1 MGKRG
6 SGEERLIHLDPS
18 SYPFSHF
25 LLSLF
30 QQFTFSSFSC
40 KFDPSGE
47 SIMLYLSQVLS
58 RPIRDLEGESVASI
72 KDVIVRLGEEDHPQ
86 VTGLVA
92 RYRRRDFF
100 VSRWRITEFN
110 ELGVRLNS
118 DILDLRPFVRREGEV
133 LLARNV
139 LDKQLID
146 VDGKRVVRVNDVQ
159 IIEAAGQW
167 RVTGADVSLQG
178 LWRRLA
184 PAGFRGTRR
193 PVEVIDW
200 SDVGYLA
207 TDAATVQLKSAS
219 GKLARLHPVEIARL
233 AEALSYHHGSE
244 VVESLDDETA
254 AETLEE
260 MPAAQQARILAD
272 MDEERAADILEWM
285 SPDEAADVL
294 GDLPEEKAEELLGLM
309 EGEEQADVAEL
320 LPYEDDTAGG
330 LMTTEFVTLPRE
342 LTVGEAL
349 ARLREMAE
357 TPNMIYY
364 LYVVEAEGSWKLIGV
379 IALRS
384 LILADPEAPLA
395 NVMRSE
401 FQSAH
406 PDEPGKEVAHRIAEY
421 NLLALPVIDRSG
433 DILGIITVDDAM
445 EILLPKDWR
454 QRLPRLF
461 S

>member
-1 MGKRG
+1 
-6 SGEERLIHLDPS
+6 
-18 SYPFSHF
+18 
-25 LLSLF
+25 
-30 QQFTFSSFSC
+30 
-40 KFDPSGE
+40 
-47 SIMLYLSQVLS
+47 MLYLSQVLG
-58 RPIRDLEGESVASI
+58 RPIRDVEAERVAAI
-72 KDVIVRLGEEDHPQ
+72 KDVIVRLGNEDHPP
-86 VTGLVA
+86 VTGIVA

-100 VSRWRITEFN
+100 LSRWRITELN
-110 ELGVRLNS
+110 EQGARLNS
-118 DILDLRPFVRREGEV
+118 DILDLRPFVRRDGEV
-133 LLARNV
+133 LLARDV

-159 IIEAAGQW
+159 IIEVAGEW

-184 PAGFRGTRR
+184 PAGFIGTRK

-207 TDAATVQLKSAS
+207 TDAATVQLKSSS

-244 VVESLDDETA
+244 EVESLDDETA

-260 MPAAQQARILAD
+260 MPAERQARILGD

-309 EGEEQADVAEL
+309 EHEEQADVAEL
-320 LPYEDDTAGG
+320 LSYEDDTAGG
-330 LMTTEFVTLPRE
+330 LMTTQFVTLPRE
-342 LTVGEAL
+342 LTVSEAL

-364 LYVVEAEGSWKLIGV
+364 LYVVESEGSWKLVGV

-384 LILADPEAPLA
+384 LILADPASPLA
-395 NVMRSE
+395 DVMRTDV
-401 FQSAH
+401 QTAH
-406 PDEPGKEVAHRIAEY
+406 PLEEAKQVAQRIAEY
-421 NLLALPVIDRSG
+421 NLLALPVVDEQG

-445 EILLPKDWR
+445 EILLPRDWR
-454 QRLPRLF
+454 QRLPNVF

>member
-1 MGKRG
+1 
-6 SGEERLIHLDPS
+6 
-18 SYPFSHF
+18 
-25 LLSLF
+25 
-30 QQFTFSSFSC
+30 
-40 KFDPSGE
+40 
-47 SIMLYLSQVLS
+47 MLYLSQVLG
-58 RPIRDLEGESVASI
+58 RPIRDLEGERVATI
-72 KDVIVRLGEEDHPQ
+72 KDVIVRLGEEDHPP
-86 VTGLVA
+86 VTGFVA

-100 VSRWRITEFN
+100 LPRFRVSDFN
-110 ELGVRLNS
+110 LHGARLNA
-118 DILDLRPFVRREGEV
+118 DILDLRPFGRRENEV
-133 LLARNV
+133 LLARDV

-159 IIEAAGQW
+159 IIEAAGEW
-167 RVTGADVSLQG
+167 RVTGADVGLQG
-178 LWRRLA
+178 LWRRLM
-184 PAGFRGTRR
+184 PTGFVGSAR

-207 TDAATVQLKSAS
+207 TDAATVQLKSS
-219 GKLARLHPVEIARL
+219 SNKLARLHPVEIARL

-244 VVESLDDETA
+244 VVEALDDETA

-260 MPAAQQARILAD
+260 MPAEHQARIIGE

-294 GDLPEEKAEELLGLM
+294 GDLPEEKAEELLSRM
-309 EGEEQADVAEL
+309 EDEEQADVAEL

-330 LMTTEFVTLPRE
+330 LMTTEFVVLPRG
-342 LTVGEAL
+342 LTVGDAL

-364 LYVVEAEGSWKLIGV
+364 LYVVEAENSWKLDGV

-384 LILADPEAPLA
+384 LILADPSAPLEV
-395 NVMRSE
+395 VMRSG

-406 PDEPGKEVAHRIAEY
+406 PDDSARAVAEKIAEY
-421 NLLALPVIDRSG
+421 NLLALPVMDEQG
-433 DILGIITVDDAM
+433 DILGIVTVDDAM

-454 QRLPRLF
+454 QRLPKVF
-461 S
+461 G

>member
-1 MGKRG
+1 
-6 SGEERLIHLDPS
+6 
-18 SYPFSHF
+18 
-25 LLSLF
+25 
-30 QQFTFSSFSC
+30 
-40 KFDPSGE
+40 
-47 SIMLYLSQVLS
+47 MLYLSQVLG
-58 RPIRDLEGESVASI
+58 RPIRDLEGERVATI
-72 KDVIVRLGEEDHPQ
+72 KDVIVRLGADDHPP

-100 VSRWRITEFN
+100 LSRWRVS
-110 ELGVRLNS
+110 ELNQQGVRLNS
-118 DILDLRPFVRREGEV
+118 DILDLRPFLRREGEV
-133 LLARNV
+133 LLARDV

-159 IIEAAGQW
+159 IIETSSDW

-184 PAGFRGTRR
+184 PKGFVGAGR
-193 PVEVIDW
+193 PVEVLDW
-200 SDVGYLA
+200 ADVGYLA
-207 TDAATVQLKSAS
+207 TDAATVQLKSS
-219 GKLARLHPVEIARL
+219 SDKLSRLHPVEIARL

-260 MPAAQQARILAD
+260 MPAEHQARILSD

-330 LMTTEFVTLPRE
+330 LMTTEFVSLPRE

-349 ARLREMAE
+349 ARLRDMAE

-364 LYVVEAEGSWKLIGV
+364 LYVVEAENSWRLCGV

-384 LILADPEAPLA
+384 LILAEPSMPLEE
-395 NVMRSE
+395 VMRTE
-401 FQSAH
+401 FQKAT
-406 PDEPGKEVAHRIAEY
+406 PDEPANGVAQRIAEY
-421 NLLALPVIDRSG
+421 NLLALPVVDDSEE
-433 DILGIITVDDAM
+433 ILGIITVDDAM

-454 QRLPRLF
+454 QRVPKLF
-461 S
+461 G

>member
-1 MGKRG
+1 
-6 SGEERLIHLDPS
+6 
-18 SYPFSHF
+18 
-25 LLSLF
+25 
-30 QQFTFSSFSC
+30 
-40 KFDPSGE
+40 
-47 SIMLYLSQVLS
+47 MLYLSQVLS
-58 RPIRDLEGESVASI
+58 RPIRDLEGDRVATV
-72 KDVIVRLGEEDHPQ
+72 KDVIVRLGEEDHPPLI
-86 VTGLVA
+86 GLVA

-100 VSRWRITEFN
+100 VSRWRVTEFN
-110 ELGVRLNS
+110 EHGVRLNS
-118 DILDLRPFVRREGEV
+118 DILDLRPFVRRDGEV

-159 IIEAAGQW
+159 LIHAAGEW

-184 PAGFRGTRR
+184 PAGLIGTRK

-200 SDVGYLA
+200 SNVGYVA
-207 TDAATVQLKSAS
+207 TGESTVRLKSS
-219 GKLARLHPVEIARL
+219 SDKLSRLHPVEIARL

-260 MPAAQQARILAD
+260 MPSERQARILGD

-294 GDLPEEKAEELLGLM
+294 GDLPEDKAEELLGLM
-309 EGEEQADVAEL
+309 EDEEQAEVAEL

-342 LTVGEAL
+342 LTVGKAL

-364 LYVVEAEGSWKLIGV
+364 LYVVEGEGSWQLFGV

-384 LILADPEAPLA
+384 LILADPAVPLDE
-395 NVMRSE
+395 VMRTE
-401 FQSAH
+401 FQKAH
-406 PDEPGKEVAHRIAEY
+406 PDEPAKEVAQRIAEY
-421 NLLALPVIDRSG
+421 NLLALPVVDEAG
-433 DILGIITVDDAM
+433 DILGIVTVDDAM

>member
-1 MGKRG
+1 
-6 SGEERLIHLDPS
+6 
-18 SYPFSHF
+18 
-25 LLSLF
+25 
-30 QQFTFSSFSC
+30 
-40 KFDPSGE
+40 
-47 SIMLYLSQVLS
+47 MLYLSQVLS
-58 RPIRDLEGESVASI
+58 RPIRDLEGERVATV
-72 KDVIVRLGEEDHPQ
+72 KDVIVRLGEDDHPPLIG
-86 VTGLVA
+86 VVA

-100 VSRWRITEFN
+100 VSRWRITEFS
-110 ELGVRLNS
+110 EEGVRLNS
-118 DILDLRPFVRREGEV
+118 DILDLRPFERRDGEV

-159 IIEAAGQW
+159 IIDVGGEW

-184 PAGFRGTRR
+184 PAGLIGTRK

-200 SDVGYLA
+200 SNVGYLA
-207 TDAATVQLKSAS
+207 TDGGMVRLKSS
-219 GKLARLHPVEIARL
+219 SDKLARLHPVEIARL
-233 AEALSYHHGSE
+233 AESLSYHHGSE

-260 MPAAQQARILAD
+260 MPAERQARILGD
-272 MDEERAADILEWM
+272 MDGERAADILEWM

-294 GDLPEEKAEELLGLM
+294 GDLPEDKAEELFGLM
-309 EGEEQADVAEL
+309 QDKEQADVAEL

-330 LMTTEFVTLPRE
+330 LMTTEFVTLPRQ

-364 LYVVEAEGSWKLIGV
+364 LYVVEGEGSWRLSGV

-384 LILADPEAPLA
+384 LILADPSAPLDE
-395 NVMRSE
+395 VMRTE
-401 FQSAH
+401 FQRAH
-406 PDEPGKEVAHRIAEY
+406 ADEAANEVAHRIAEY
-421 NLLALPVIDRSG
+421 NLLALPVVDEAG

-445 EILLPKDWR
+445 EILLPRDWR

-461 S
+461 G